1 MSAEL
6 HIAGVLVHARL
17 DALQATAESIGDIA
31 GARVHAVHPEG
42 KLVVT
47 LEAGSAHAVRGS
59 LERMRALPGVLT
71 ASLVTQHSEPLDDM
85 NQEVPD
91 EAHAPGIL

>member
-6 HIAGVLVHARL
+6 HIAGVLVHARP
-17 DALQATAESIGDIA
+17 DALQTVAVSIGDIA

-47 LEAGSAHAVRGS
+47 LEAASALAVREC
-59 LERMRALPGVLT
+59 LERMRGLPGVLT
-71 ASLVTQHSEPLDDM
+71 ASLVTQHAEPLDAM